1 MSVVVMVLRK
11 RDNNDGNKAEEGGEQ
26 LPRLEKQVLCNCR
39 AHKSRIHLYFKTF
52 NLHISFFKSQKS
64 MGILPK

>member
-39 AHKSRIHLYFKTF
+39 AH
-52 NLHISFFKSQKS
+52 
-64 MGILPK
+64 